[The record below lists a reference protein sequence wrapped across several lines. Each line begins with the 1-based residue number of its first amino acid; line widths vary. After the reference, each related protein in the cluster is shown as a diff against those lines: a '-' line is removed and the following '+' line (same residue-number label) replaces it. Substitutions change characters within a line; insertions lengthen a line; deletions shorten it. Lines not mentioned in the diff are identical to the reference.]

1 MSAIKRLASYAGVD
15 ILAALLGLITS
26 PITTRLL
33 SIEQYGAISY
43 IAAAWTPFMVARYA
57 GVDWSFIFFKSRK
70 GTDQESLISS
80 CTQVIC
86 ISSVVVGFVFFAFAL
101 QSGIFRGEQVIG
113 LYEVSF
119 FVMGVILVALVDWF
133 LLLLRFSHQA
143 TIYAKISVIQK
154 VCVIL
159 VALPAMYMS
168 SPEKRLL
175 VYFFVAAFVPVV
187 SLLYAIRVMHHSGL
201 QPFAWRFGSFP
212 VIKELLAYGVFL
224 VPGGI
229 LYALIAVADRLLL
242 GSMSGV
248 EAVALLALATALSA
262 PITMLKKWVSLVLNP
277 LIVDWVRDLEQ
288 AEYTRNL
295 DALLHSLSVFFFPV
309 VVLITIWAKP
319 VVQILY
325 TENYHLSATLVPVL
339 AFSGVLAVLTLVAIS
354 TVLISQNR
362 SATLKINL
370 LALLAN
376 IMLAVYLIPRYG
388 AIGAALGTVLA
399 EFLILMIWAAVGSLL
414 HKNLVLNWMRILPVI
429 AVVFLLVLMGAFHFY
444 QDVGFLQ
451 RALASVLCLGLSTAY
466 FWFNSRN
473 LKIVKQLL

>member
-1 MSAIKRLASYAGVD
+1 MSVLKRLASYAGVD
-15 ILAALLGLITS
+15 ILAALLGLLSS

-33 SIEQYGAISY
+33 SVEQYGAISY
-43 IAAAWTPFMVARYA
+43 IAAVWAPFLVARYA
-57 GVDWSFIFFKSRK
+57 GVDWSYIFFKARK
-70 GTDQESLISS
+70 GQDQYVLVAA
-80 CTQVIC
+80 CTKVVC
-86 ISSVVVGFVFFAFAL
+86 ISTMLVVSIFGMFVWGTDFFRDQQVLGQYEILLFAL
-101 QSGIFRGEQVIG
+101 
-113 LYEVSF
+113 
-119 FVMGVILVALVDWF
+119 GVIPVALVDWL
-133 LLLLRFSHQA
+133 LLLLRFAHQA
-143 TIYAKISVIQK
+143 SIYAKIAVIQK

-159 VALPAMYMS
+159 VALPAMYLV

-175 VYFFVAAFVPVV
+175 VYFFVAAIVPVI
-187 SLLYAIRVMHHSGL
+187 SLLYAIKVMRHSAL
-201 QPFAWRFGSFP
+201 QPFAWRFGSFSI
-212 VIKELLAYGVFL
+212 IKELLAYGVFL

-288 AEYTRNL
+288 VEYTRNL
-295 DALLHSLSVFFFPV
+295 DALLHSLSVIFFPV
-309 VVLITIWAKP
+309 VVLITIWATP

-325 TENYHLSATLVPVL
+325 TEGYYLSATLVPVL

-376 IMLAVYLIPRYG
+376 ILLAVYLIPRYG

-399 EFLILMIWAAVGSLL
+399 EFLILMAWAVLGSLL
-414 HKNLVLNWMRILPVI
+414 YKNLVLNWLRILPVM
-429 AVVFLLVLMGAFHFY
+429 AVVFLFVLVGAFYFY

-451 RALASVLCLGLSTAY
+451 RMFASFVCLGLSAVY

>member
-1 MSAIKRLASYAGVD
+1 MSVIKRLASYAGVD
-15 ILAALLGLITS
+15 ILAALLGLLSS

-33 SIEQYGAISY
+33 SVEQYGAISY
-43 IAAAWTPFMVARYA
+43 IAAVWAPFLVARYA
-57 GVDWSFIFFKSRK
+57 GVDWSYIFFKARK
-70 GTDQESLISS
+70 GQDQYVLVAACTKVVCVSTVLVVSVFGAFVWFTD
-80 CTQVIC
+80 
-86 ISSVVVGFVFFAFAL
+86 FFRDQQALGQYEIMLFAL
-101 QSGIFRGEQVIG
+101 
-113 LYEVSF
+113 
-119 FVMGVILVALVDWF
+119 GVIPVALVDWL
-133 LLLLRFSHQA
+133 LLLLRFAHQA
-143 TIYAKISVIQK
+143 SIYAKIAVIQK
-154 VCVIL
+154 ICVIL
-159 VALPAMYMS
+159 VALPAMYLVT
-168 SPEKRLL
+168 PEKRLL
-175 VYFFVAAFVPVV
+175 VYFFVAVIVPVI
-187 SLLYAIRVMHHSGL
+187 SLLYAIKVMRHSGL
-201 QPFAWRFGSFP
+201 QPFAWRLGGFP
-212 VIKELLAYGVFL
+212 VIKELLAYGLFL

-277 LIVDWVRDLEQ
+277 LIVDWVRDFEQ

-295 DALLHSLSVFFFPV
+295 DALLHSLGVFFFPV

-319 VVQILY
+319 VVQLLY

-399 EFLILMIWAAVGSLL
+399 EFLILMIWAALGSLL
-414 HKNLVLNWMRILPVI
+414 YKNLVLNWIRILPVI
-429 AVVFLLVLMGAFHFY
+429 VVVFLLVLMGAFHFY

-451 RALASVLCLGLSTAY
+451 RVLASVLCLGLSAAY

>member
-1 MSAIKRLASYAGVD
+1 MSVIKRLASYAGVD
-15 ILAALLGLITS
+15 ILAALLGLLSS

-33 SIEQYGAISY
+33 SVEQYGAISY
-43 IAAAWTPFMVARYA
+43 IAAVWAPFLVARYA
-57 GVDWSFIFFKSRK
+57 GVDWSYIFFKARK
-70 GTDQESLISS
+70 GQNQYTLVAACTKVVCVSTVLAVSVFGAFVWFTDFFRDQ
-80 CTQVIC
+80 QVLGQYEIML
-86 ISSVVVGFVFFAFAL
+86 FAL
-101 QSGIFRGEQVIG
+101 
-113 LYEVSF
+113 
-119 FVMGVILVALVDWF
+119 GVIPVALVDWL
-133 LLLLRFSHQA
+133 LLLLRFAHQA
-143 TIYAKISVIQK
+143 SIYAKIAVIQK
-154 VCVIL
+154 ICVIL
-159 VALPAMYMS
+159 VALPAMYLVT
-168 SPEKRLL
+168 PEKRLL
-175 VYFFVAAFVPVV
+175 VYFFVAAIVPVI
-187 SLLYAIRVMHHSGL
+187 SLLYAIKVMRHSGL
-201 QPFAWRFGSFP
+201 QPFAWHLGSFP
-212 VIKELLAYGVFL
+212 IIKELLAYGVFL

-248 EAVALLALATALSA
+248 ESVALLALATALSA

-295 DALLHSLSVFFFPV
+295 DALLHSLSVCFFPV
-309 VVLITIWAKP
+309 VLLITIWAKP
-319 VVQILY
+319 VVQLLY
-325 TENYHLSATLVPVL
+325 TEGYHLSATLVPVL
-339 AFSGVLAVLTLVAIS
+339 AFSGVLAVLTLIAIS

-376 IMLAVYLIPRYG
+376 IMLAVYLIPQYG

-444 QDVGFLQ
+444 QDVGFIQ
-451 RALASVLCLGLSTAY
+451 RVLASVLCLGLSAAY

>member
-1 MSAIKRLASYAGVD
+1 
-15 ILAALLGLITS
+15 
-26 PITTRLL
+26 
-33 SIEQYGAISY
+33 
-43 IAAAWTPFMVARYA
+43 
-57 GVDWSFIFFKSRK
+57 
-70 GTDQESLISS
+70 
-80 CTQVIC
+80 
-86 ISSVVVGFVFFAFAL
+86 
-101 QSGIFRGEQVIG
+101 
-113 LYEVSF
+113 
-119 FVMGVILVALVDWF
+119 
-133 LLLLRFSHQA
+133 
-143 TIYAKISVIQK
+143 
-154 VCVIL
+154 
-159 VALPAMYMS
+159 
-168 SPEKRLL
+168 
-175 VYFFVAAFVPVV
+175 
-187 SLLYAIRVMHHSGL
+187 
-201 QPFAWRFGSFP
+201 
-212 VIKELLAYGVFL
+212 VFL
-224 VPGGI
+224 IPGGI

-339 AFSGVLAVLTLVAIS
+339 AFAGVLAVLTLVAIS

-399 EFLILMIWAAVGSLL
+399 EFLILMTWAVFGSLL
-414 HKNLVLNWMRILPVI
+414 HKNLVLGWLRILPVV
-429 AVVFLLVLMGAFHFY
+429 AVVFLFVLVGAFHFY
-444 QDVGFLQ
+444 QNVGFLQ
-451 RALASVLCLGLSTAY
+451 RMFASLACLGLSAAY
-466 FWFNSRN
+466 FWLNSRS

>member
-1 MSAIKRLASYAGVD
+1 MKRLGSYAGVD
-15 ILAALLGLITS
+15 ILAALLGLLSS

-33 SIEQYGAISY
+33 TVEQYGAISY
-43 IAAAWTPFMVARYA
+43 IAAVWAPFLVARFA
-57 GVDWSFIFFKSRK
+57 GVDWSYIFFKARK
-70 GTDQESLISS
+70 GQDHNML
-80 CTQVIC
+80 
-86 ISSVVVGFVFFAFAL
+86 VVGCTKIVCVSTVLVVAVFGTFVWFTDFFREQDVLGRYEVVLFAL
-101 QSGIFRGEQVIG
+101 SVIP
-113 LYEVSF
+113 
-119 FVMGVILVALVDWF
+119 VALVDWL

-143 TIYAKISVIQK
+143 SIYAKIAVIQK

-159 VALPAMYMS
+159 VALPAMYLVT
-168 SPEKRLL
+168 PERRLL
-175 VYFFVAAFVPVV
+175 AYFFVAAVVPVL
-187 SLLYAIRVMHHSGL
+187 SLLYAVRMMRHSGL
-201 QPFAWRFGSFP
+201 QPFSWRLGGLP
-212 VIKELLAYGVFL
+212 IIKELLAYGVFL

-242 GSMSGV
+242 GTMSGV

-277 LIVDWVRDLEQ
+277 LIVDWIRDLDQ
-288 AEYTRNL
+288 TEYTRNL
-295 DALLHSLSVFFFPV
+295 DALLHGLGVCFFPI
-309 VVLITIWAKP
+309 VLMITIWAKP

-339 AFSGVLAVLTLVAIS
+339 AFSGVMAVLTLVAIS
-354 TVLISQNR
+354 TVLVSQNR

-376 IMLAVYLIPRYG
+376 ILLSIYLIPKYG

-399 EFLILMIWAAVGSLL
+399 EFIILMAWAVVGSLL
-414 HKNLVLNWMRILPVI
+414 HKNLVLGWLRILPVM
-429 AVVFLLVLMGAFHFY
+429 VLVFFFVLTGAFYFY
-444 QDVGFLQ
+444 RDVGFVQ
-451 RALASVLCLGLSTAY
+451 RAIASFACIGLSVLY